1 MSVLSKLTRANIK
14 RNKKRS
20 IVTMLGVALSVAL
33 LFTVIAIPTS
43 FWETLKQ
50 FQISQYGN
58 FHQSFEH
65 IPGDKVNIIE
75 QAKGVESVYYA
86 SPVTYGE
93 KYAYLE
99 ESASPI
105 PIDLYEKIDSLSE
118 ADRVADK
125 EYIVFVRY
133 VGPLR
138 KAGYAKPMH
147 ERYGNDIGYALE
159 DAGVEEYYVR
169 TNDALL
175 MFDGNI
181 DYNTSTVFACLAAF
195 GIGLVAIAGIFTI
208 RNSFNISTTERT
220 REFGML
226 SSVGATPRQIRHS
239 VVLEALII
247 GACAIPVGLA
257 LGAVATYVLLNITN
271 HLLDAATTMI
281 FFVPWWAI
289 AIDIVMGFVIV
300 WLASASA
307 AIRAGRLTPIDAI
320 RSTQDV
326 NIKSKKL
333 KTNKLIQGYFGIG
346 GMIADK
352 NLKRSRQKYRTT
364 IISIVVS
371 VAVFVGL
378 SSFVIDGKR
387 IVESVYPDYG
397 ANYFI
402 GGVTNED
409 VQELESKFDLGEHV
423 RYQETMAGNGINVKV
438 LSKDYFEKFA
448 RSLGILGDYEHVA
461 ILNDYVEEIHSNGS
475 RSIER
480 AMKNKEGDEW
490 HLKVVDTTVDY
501 ENAEDIE
508 VDDAVRTFDV
518 TITKITD
525 KKPIGTAMIMYPSL
539 YISEEHANCGSL
551 ILYDD
556 SSTLY
561 ANPGDQAKELTEY
574 VKKMNEQ
581 REETGGIMLSPYDME
596 EGRKGMDNVILLL
609 AIFMYGFIA
618 VIALIGVTNI
628 FNTITT
634 NIQLRAKEFAMLKSV
649 GMTDDEFNRM
659 IRLESVLYTVRA
671 LLIGLPIGILISY
684 GTHYL
689 LGEGGI
695 SLSYELPLIPILIS
709 IAVVTLLI
717 TVIMRY
723 SVRQVSRQ
731 NIIETIRQ
739 DTV

>member
-1 MSVLSKLTRANIK
+1 MGVLGKLTRVNIR

-20 IVTMLGVALSVAL
+20 FVTMLGVALSVAL

-50 FQISQYGN
+50 YQISQYGN
-58 FHQSFEH
+58 FYQSFEH
-65 IPGDKVNIIE
+65 IPGDKVSIIE
-75 QAKGVESVYYA
+75 QATGVDAVYYA
-86 SPVTYGE
+86 PQISYDE
-93 KYAYLE
+93 KHAYLE
-99 ESASPI
+99 DSTSLI
-105 PIDLYEKIDSLSE
+105 PIDYYEKLDTLSE

-125 EYIVFVRY
+125 EYIVFVHY
-133 VGPLR
+133 MGPLR
-138 KAGYAKPMH
+138 KASYAKPMH
-147 ERYGNDIGYALE
+147 ERYGNDIGYALQ
-159 DAGVEEYYVR
+159 DAGVEDYYVR
-169 TNDALL
+169 TNNMLL

-181 DYNTSTVFACLAAF
+181 DYNTATVFMCLAAF

-226 SSVGATPRQIRHS
+226 SSVGATPRQIRRS

-247 GACAIPVGLA
+247 GVFAIPVGLA
-257 LGAVATYVLLNITN
+257 LGAVATFVLLNITN
-271 HLLDAATTMI
+271 HLLDAATSMI

-289 AIDIVMGFVIV
+289 AIDIITGFVIV

-333 KTNKLIQGYFGIG
+333 KTNKLIKSYFGIG
-346 GMIADK
+346 GVIADK

-364 IISIVVS
+364 VISIVVS

-387 IVESVYPDYG
+387 IIESVYPDYG
-397 ANYFI
+397 ANYLI
-402 GGVTNED
+402 SGVSKED
-409 VQELESKFDLGEHV
+409 VQELELKFNLGEHV
-423 RYQETMAGNGINVKV
+423 RYEETMAGSGIHVNV
-438 LSKDYFEKFA
+438 LSKEYFEKYA
-448 RSLGILGDYEHVA
+448 RSLGIMGDYEHAA
-461 ILNDYVEEIHSNGS
+461 ILNDYIEEIHSNGS
-475 RSIER
+475 RSIDR

-490 HLKVVDTTVDY
+490 HLKIVDVNEDGEAVD
-501 ENAEDIE
+501 AL
-508 VDDAVRTFDV
+508 RTFDV
-518 TITKITD
+518 TLTKITD
-525 KKPIGTAMIMYPSL
+525 KKPIGTAMVMYPML
-539 YISEEHANCGSL
+539 YISEEHVSRDVL

-561 ANPGDQAKELTEY
+561 ANPGDQAKEITEY
-574 VKKMNEQ
+574 IKKMNEQ
-581 REETGGIMLSPYDME
+581 REETGGIMLSAFDMA
-596 EGRKGMDNVILLL
+596 EGRRETDNIMLLL

-709 IAVVTLLI
+709 VVAVTLLI

>member
-50 FQISQYGN
+50 FQISEYGD
-58 FHQSFEH
+58 FYQSFEH
-65 IPGDKVNIIE
+65 IPGDKVSIIE
-75 QAKGVESVYYA
+75 NAKGVDRVFYA
-86 SPVTYGE
+86 PQLEYDE
-93 KYAYLE
+93 NHAYLE
-99 ESASPI
+99 GSTSLI
-105 PIDLYEKIDSLSE
+105 PADYYERLDSLS
-118 ADRVADK
+118 DKQRVADK
-125 EYIVFVRY
+125 EYIVFVHY
-133 VGPLR
+133 EGPLR

-147 ERYGNDIGYALE
+147 ERYGNDIGAALE
-159 DAGVEEYYVR
+159 EAGVENYFVR

-175 MFDGNI
+175 MFEGNV
-181 DYNTSTVFACLAAF
+181 DYNTNTVFMSLAALCV
-195 GIGLVAIAGIFTI
+195 GLVIIASIFTI

-226 SSVGATPRQIRHS
+226 SSIGATPRQIRRS
-239 VVLEALII
+239 VVLEAII
-247 GACAIPVGLA
+247 VGIFATPVGLLVGA
-257 LGAVATYVLLNITN
+257 LATNILLGVTG
-271 HLLDAATTMI
+271 HLLKAQTAMS

-289 AIDIVMGFVIV
+289 VIVVVSGFIVV

-333 KTNKLIQGYFGIG
+333 KANKFVQNYFGIG
-346 GMIADK
+346 GVIADK

-364 IISIVVS
+364 VISIVVS

-378 SSFVIDGKR
+378 SSFVIDGQR
-387 IVESVYPDYG
+387 ILKSFFPDMGADYIVYGGTIEDYK
-397 ANYFI
+397 
-402 GGVTNED
+402 
-409 VQELESKFDLGEHV
+409 ELESKFDLGEHA
-423 RYQETMAGNGINVKV
+423 YHQTAAAGRLRVELLSSEYFEKYARSVGV
-438 LSKDYFEKFA
+438 LNDFEHAVIMNDYFE
-448 RSLGILGDYEHVA
+448 EV
-461 ILNDYVEEIHSNGS
+461 HSNGS
-475 RSIER
+475 RSISRGTE
-480 AMKNKEGDEW
+480 NKAGDELN
-490 HLKVVDTTVDY
+490 LKVVDITKEDDY
-501 ENAEDIE
+501 EG
-508 VDDAVRTFDV
+508 DDLVKKFNVKLSA
-518 TITKITD
+518 ITD
-525 KKPIGTAMIMYPSL
+525 KKPIGTESIVVPTL
-539 YISEEHANCGSL
+539 FISEKYVDRDVL
-551 ILYDD
+551 IISDD
-556 SSTLY
+556 MNALY
-561 ANPGDQAKELTEY
+561 ANPGDHAKEISDY
-574 VKKMNEQ
+574 IKQMNE
-581 REETGGIMLSPYDME
+581 RKAETGGVELQGFSLKESMAEMNNI
-596 EGRKGMDNVILLL
+596 ILLL

-618 VIALIGVTNI
+618 VVALIGVTNI

-634 NIQLRAKEFAMLKSV
+634 NVQLRAKEFAMLKSV

-659 IRLESVLYTVRA
+659 IRLESVLYTLRA
-671 LLIGLPIGILISY
+671 LLIGLPVGIVISY
-684 GTHYL
+684 GVHML
-689 LGEGGI
+689 LVNGGMN
-695 SLSYELPLIPILIS
+695 LAYELPLIPILIS